1 MWYNFAPISE
11 AEPCQGVKENNLS
24 IWTLPARAFRADAIS
39 SGNGQ
44 PFDGVWYTIM
54 VVASDIPYSAR
65 IEHVKFN
72 ETVLRI
78 WKQRN
83 YLYRLSSL
91 SITQM
96 HKAIA
101 LKRHTHMLKT
111 HKWTE
116 ENVCFHTKNWCAR
129 AWYFREGGRR
139 KQRTENDAISSDCNS
154 EHSQTHIASLPHFP
168 TNIHTHRTLPIN

>member
-1 MWYNFAPISE
+1 MWYNFAPLSE

-39 SGNGQ
+39 SRNGQ

-101 LKRHTHMLKT
+101 LKRHTHTCSKPISGPRKMCVFTRKIGVHERGTFGRGGGENKEPKT
-111 HKWTE
+111 TQFPATAIR
-116 ENVCFHTKNWCAR
+116 NT
-129 AWYFREGGRR
+129 R
-139 KQRTENDAISSDCNS
+139 KHILQVYRTFP
-154 EHSQTHIASLPHFP
+154 QTY
-168 TNIHTHRTLPIN
+168 THRTLPIN